1 MERDSTAAQS
11 DETVRSPEPAAAE
24 AAVIAPPAATR
35 PYYECVFCKRGFTT
49 AQALG
54 GHMNIH
60 RRDRDRV
67 KPAPARRLDAPAT
80 KWYGHSASYPPPQLA
95 APQMSSGSFAML
107 YYTSGA
113 GGAAGVGVDADLAL
127 SPGTPSPRELSLFG
141 SKDDHD
147 RDLQLGLGFHGS
159 GWRAPEG
166 LPERRQDG
174 EPAERKQLLD
184 LELRLGPRPRH

>member
-1 MERDSTAAQS
+1 MEKDSTAAQS

-95 APQMSSGSFAML
+95 ASPTSSGSFAML

-113 GGAAGVGVDADLAL
+113 GAAAGVDADLAL

-166 LPERRQDG
+166 MPERRQDG
-174 EPAERKQLLD
+174 EPAERMQLLD

>member
-1 MERDSTAAQS
+1 MDRDQS
-11 DETVRSPEPAAAE
+11 DETVRSPGPAAAE
-24 AAVIAPPAATR
+24 AAVTAPAATR

-67 KPAPARRLDAPAT
+67 KPAAPARRLDAAAT
-80 KWYGHSASYPPPQLA
+80 KCYGHSASYPPPQLA
-95 APQMSSGSFAML
+95 TSPMTRGSGSFAML
-107 YYTSGA
+107 YYT
-113 GGAAGVGVDADLAL
+113 GGAAAAAGVDADLAL
-127 SPGTPSPRELSLFG
+127 NPGTPRPRELSLFG

-166 LPERRQDG
+166 LSERRQDG